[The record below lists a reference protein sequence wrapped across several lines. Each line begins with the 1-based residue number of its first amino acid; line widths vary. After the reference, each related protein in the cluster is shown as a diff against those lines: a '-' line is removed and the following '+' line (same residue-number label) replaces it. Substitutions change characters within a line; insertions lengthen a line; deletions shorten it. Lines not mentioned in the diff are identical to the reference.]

1 MVSSELIS
9 TLQGLSRADKFY
21 VMQVL
26 LSDLAQQETDLIQP
40 DQSYP
45 VRSPYDAD
53 EAADTMLKV
62 LQAAS
67 KTVNKAERYPFIAG
81 DPALGEARFLL
92 TYPLSSFI
100 GNVL

>member
-9 TLQGLSRADKFY
+9 TLRGLSREDKFY

-26 LSDLAQQETDLIQP
+26 LTELAQQETDLIKP

-45 VRSPYDAD
+45 VWSPYDAV

-62 LQAAS
+62 LQAA
-67 KTVNKAERYPFIAG
+67 KTQDHA
-81 DPALGEARFLL
+81 
-92 TYPLSSFI
+92 
-100 GNVL
+100 